1 MILPD
6 GPLIR
11 SQFSVHRF
19 NTDTK
24 ALWNAIYHNRQTQL
38 GNTATLVNFGD
49 ESNAGLVTASTF
61 TGMKYHA
68 SGLSPIW
75 TPSSALSA
83 FATPFLLGASSNW
96 KQHIPVLTMDG
107 VTDEMDTPDN
117 AFWSDAGAFSVGA
130 WIYLNTIA
138 SNVILAKWDE
148 TTSSE
153 DREFHFSVDS
163 NGDIGFTIYD
173 ETNNAA
179 VGRKDDVALT
189 VNTWYFVVG
198 TFSGGTDAADVSI
211 YIDGVATDDADIV
224 DDAGFANE
232 VAGATITS
240 LGYLLGTSTAKE
252 QLFDGIIAGG
262 PCGPFFVLAELT
274 AEQIANLYRLERLAL
289 DV

>member
-1 MILPD
+1 MVLPD

-19 NTDTK
+19 NIDTK
-24 ALWNAIYHNRQTQL
+24 ALWNSIYHNRQTQL
-38 GNTATLVNFGD
+38 GNTATIVNFGD

-68 SGLSPIW
+68 SGLSPTW
-75 TPSSALSA
+75 TPNEALSA
-83 FATPFLLGASSNW
+83 FDTPFLLGANSNW
-96 KQHIPVLTMDG
+96 KHHIPVLTMNG
-107 VTDEMDTPDN
+107 TDEEMDTPDN
-117 AFWSDAGAFSVGA
+117 AYWSDVGAFSVGA

-148 TTSSE
+148 TTATPL
-153 DREFHFSVDS
+153 REFHFSVDS

-173 ETNNAA
+173 ESENAA

-198 TFSGGTDAADVSI
+198 TFDGGTDASGVSI
-211 YIDGVATDDADIV
+211 YIDGVATDDADII
-224 DDAGFANE
+224 DDAGFANAE
-232 VAGATITS
+232 DSATIMS
-240 LGYLLGTSTAKE
+240 LGYLEGTGGAKE

-274 AEQIANLYRLERLAL
+274 AEQIANMYRLERLVL